1 MGFISG
7 LIGNAGVVEPEIAQE
22 VVGTLLVPGEKIE
35 VGFKLVRDMYIF
47 TDKRLIFVNKQGLT
61 GKKGEYLSI
70 LYNNISRFSIE
81 TSGHFDLD
89 AELKIWISSQDL
101 PLIDQRFSKK
111 VNIYDLQKVLATN
124 LMGETQ
130 IL

>member
-1 MGFISG
+1 MNF
-7 LIGNAGVVEPEIAQE
+7 LCQE
-22 VVGTLLVPGEKIE
+22 
-35 VGFKLVRDMYIF
+35 
-47 TDKRLIFVNKQGLT
+47 
-61 GKKGEYLSI
+61 
-70 LYNNISRFSIE
+70 
-81 TSGHFDLD
+81 
-89 AELKIWISSQDL
+89 L